1 MDSRRKHKLP
11 IAGEWFTPTGLSFN
25 SIEVRPE
32 TTWEHFAV
40 SDSNGIVGQGEITHT
55 QLDQRIA
62 PIVARLANNLRG
74 EKLTDDS
81 DVIKLNN
88 LTIEQIESDVA
99 LASAVSGLRC
109 AIADS
114 LARVLQLPLVDYL
127 RELYGHEGKADRKVQ
142 LYSNINRALK
152 PSFDGLSDRS
162 PAGFAEMAQ
171 RAMEDGFTTAKCA
184 PFDECNAPFNN
195 AGVPREAEI
204 GLDRIRAVKDVIGPD
219 RTLLVDCH
227 SRFDLQSALALEPEL
242 REAGVGW
249 FEEPIDPITDADD
262 FRIIRDKADM
272 TMAGAEMGYGVGLF
286 KKLMEEDVLDVV
298 MPDVKFCGGP
308 GEAYLIGRE
317 LEARWEGSVSMHCPS
332 GPLSLLASAHATA
345 AFGATIPLEHAVYE
359 ADWRH
364 EVLEPF
370 EIVKGGSLELPGGPG
385 LGARVDPVAIAMRGK
400 QWTE

>member
-1 MDSRRKHKLP
+1 MS

-32 TTWEHFAV
+32 TTWVHFAL
-40 SDSNGIVGQGEITHT
+40 SDSNGIVGQGEITDT
-55 QLDQRIA
+55 QVGERIA

-88 LTIEQIESDVA
+88 LTIEQLETDIAVA
-99 LASAVSGLRC
+99 TAVSGLRC
-109 AIADS
+109 AIADA

-127 RELYGHEGKADRKVQ
+127 RELHDHEGKADRKVQ

-152 PSFDGLSDRS
+152 PTFNGLSDRS
-162 PAGFAEMAQ
+162 PDGFAEMAQ

-184 PFDECNAPFNN
+184 PFDECRAPFSKS
-195 AGVPREAEI
+195 GLPREAEL
-204 GLDRIRAVKDVIGPD
+204 GLDRIRAAKDVIGPD

-227 SRFDLQSALALEPEL
+227 SRFDLESALALEPEL

-249 FEEPIDPITDADD
+249 FEEPVDPITMADD
-262 FRIIRDKADM
+262 LRIIRDKAEM
-272 TMAGAEMGYGVGLF
+272 TMAGAEMGYGVDLF
-286 KKLMEEDVLDVV
+286 KKLMEDDVLDVV

-308 GEAYLIGRE
+308 VEAYLIGRE
-317 LEARWEGSVSMHCPS
+317 LEPRWAGSVSMHCPS

-359 ADWRH
+359 ADWRN

-370 EIVKGGSLELPGGPG
+370 EIVKGGHLELSDGPG

>member
-1 MDSRRKHKLP
+1 MP

-32 TTWEHFAV
+32 TTWVHFAL
-40 SDSNGIVGQGEITHT
+40 SDSNGIVGQGEIT
-55 QLDQRIA
+55 QSQIDQRIA

-88 LTIEQIESDVA
+88 LTIEQLESDVA

-109 AIADS
+109 AIADA
-114 LARVLQLPLVDYL
+114 LARVLQLSLVDYL
-127 RELYGHEGKADRKVQ
+127 RELYGHEGKTDRTVQ
-142 LYSNINRALK
+142 IYSNINRALK
-152 PSFDGLSDRS
+152 PSFDGLIDRS
-162 PAGFAEMAQ
+162 PDGFAEMAQ

-195 AGVPREAEI
+195 PGVPREAEI
-204 GLDRIRAVKDVIGPD
+204 GLDRIRAAKDVIGPD

-249 FEEPIDPITDADD
+249 FEEPVDPITDADD
-262 FRIIRDKADM
+262 LRIIRDKAEM

-308 GEAYLIGRE
+308 VEAYLIGRE

-359 ADWRH
+359 ADWRN

-370 EIVKGGSLELPGGPG
+370 EIVKGGHVELPDGPG

>member
-1 MDSRRKHKLP
+1 MP

-32 TTWEHFAV
+32 TTWVHFAL

-88 LTIEQIESDVA
+88 LTIEQLESDVA

-109 AIADS
+109 AIADA
-114 LARVLQLPLVDYL
+114 LARVLQLSLVDYL
-127 RELYGHEGKADRKVQ
+127 RELYGHEGKTDRTVQ
-142 LYSNINRALK
+142 IYSNINRALK
-152 PSFDGLSDRS
+152 PSFDGLIDRS
-162 PAGFAEMAQ
+162 PDGFAEMAQ

-195 AGVPREAEI
+195 PGVPREAEI
-204 GLDRIRAVKDVIGPD
+204 GLDRIRAAKDVIGPD

-249 FEEPIDPITDADD
+249 FEEPVDPITDADD
-262 FRIIRDKADM
+262 LRIIRDKAEM

-308 GEAYLIGRE
+308 VEAYLIGRE

-359 ADWRH
+359 ADWRN

-370 EIVKGGSLELPGGPG
+370 EIVKGGHVELPDGPG

>member
-1 MDSRRKHKLP
+1 MP

-32 TTWEHFAV
+32 TTWVHFAL
-40 SDSNGIVGQGEITHT
+40 SDSNGIVGQGEITDT
-55 QLDQRIA
+55 QVGDPIA

-88 LTIEQIESDVA
+88 LTIEQLETDVA
-99 LASAVSGLRC
+99 LATAISGLRC
-109 AIADS
+109 AIADA

-127 RELYGHEGKADRKVQ
+127 RELHGHEGKADRKVR

-152 PSFDGLSDRS
+152 PTFDGPMDRS
-162 PAGFAEMAQ
+162 ADGFAEMAQ

-184 PFDECNAPFNN
+184 PFDECRAPFSKS
-195 AGVPREAEI
+195 GLPREAKL
-204 GLDRIRAVKDVIGPD
+204 GLDRIRAAKDVIGPD

-227 SRFDLQSALALEPEL
+227 SRFDLESALALEPEL
-242 REAGVGW
+242 RDAGVGW
-249 FEEPIDPITDADD
+249 FEEPVDPITDAYNLQ
-262 FRIIRDKADM
+262 IIRDKAEM
-272 TMAGAEMGYGVGLF
+272 TMAGAEMGYGVDLF
-286 KKLMEEDVLDVV
+286 KKLMEDDVLDVV

-308 GEAYLIGRE
+308 VEAYLIGRE
-317 LEARWEGSVSMHCPS
+317 LEPRWAGSVSMHCPS

-364 EVLEPF
+364 EVMEPF
-370 EIVKGGSLELPGGPG
+370 EIVKNGHLELPDGPG

>member
-1 MDSRRKHKLP
+1 MP

-25 SIEVRPE
+25 SISARPE
-32 TTWEHFAV
+32 TTWVHFAL
-40 SDSNGIVGQGEITHT
+40 SDANDIVGQGEITDT
-55 QLDQRIA
+55 QVEQSIA

-74 EKLTDDS
+74 ERLTADT
-81 DVIKLNN
+81 DVIALNN
-88 LTIEQIESDVA
+88 LTIEQLEIEIP
-99 LASAVSGLRC
+99 LATAVSGLRC
-109 AIADS
+109 AIADA
-114 LARVLQLPLVDYL
+114 LAQVLQLPLVDYL
-127 RELYGHEGKADRKVQ
+127 RELYGHEGKANRKVQ

-152 PSFDGLSDRS
+152 PTFSGRSDRS
-162 PAGFAEMAQ
+162 PGGFAEMSQ
-171 RAMEDGFTTAKCA
+171 RAMENGFTTVKCA

-195 AGVPREAEI
+195 PGVPREAEI
-204 GLDRIRAVKDVIGPD
+204 GLDRIRAAKDVIGPD

-249 FEEPIDPITDADD
+249 FEEPVDPITMADEL
-262 FRIIRDKADM
+262 RIIRDKAQI
-272 TMAGAEMGYGVGLF
+272 TMAGGEMGYGIGLF
-286 KKLMEEDVLDVV
+286 TKMMEEDVLDVV

-308 GEAYLIGRE
+308 VEAYLIGRE
-317 LEARWEGSVSMHCPS
+317 LEARWEASVSMHCPS

-345 AFGATIPLEHAVYE
+345 AFGNKIPLEHAVYE

-370 EIVKGGSLELPGGPG
+370 EIVKDGYLELPEGPG
-385 LGARVDPVAIAMRGK
+385 LGVRIDPVAIAMRGK

>member
-1 MDSRRKHKLP
+1 MP

-88 LTIEQIESDVA
+88 LTIEQLESDVA

-109 AIADS
+109 AIADA
-114 LARVLQLPLVDYL
+114 LARVLQLSMVDYL

-162 PAGFAEMAQ
+162 PDGFAEMAQ

-195 AGVPREAEI
+195 PGVPREAEI

-249 FEEPIDPITDADD
+249 FEEPVDPITDADD

-308 GEAYLIGRE
+308 VEAYLIGRE

-345 AFGATIPLEHAVYE
+345 AFGAKIPLEHAVYE
-359 ADWRH
+359 ADWRY

-385 LGARVDPVAIAMRGK
+385 LGARIDPVAIAMRGK

>member
-88 LTIEQIESDVA
+88 LTIEQLESDVA

-109 AIADS
+109 AIADA
-114 LARVLQLPLVDYL
+114 LARVLQLALVDYL
-127 RELYGHEGKADRKVQ
+127 RELYGHEGKADRTVQ
-142 LYSNINRALK
+142 IYSNINRALK
-152 PSFDGLSDRS
+152 PSFDGLIDRS
-162 PAGFAEMAQ
+162 PDGFAEMAQ

-195 AGVPREAEI
+195 PGVPREAEI
-204 GLDRIRAVKDVIGPD
+204 GLDRIRAAKDVIGPD

-249 FEEPIDPITDADD
+249 FEEPVDPITDADD
-262 FRIIRDKADM
+262 LRIIRDKAEM

-308 GEAYLIGRE
+308 VEAYLIGRE

-359 ADWRH
+359 ADWRN

-370 EIVKGGSLELPGGPG
+370 EIVKGGHVELPDGPG